1 MDIVFTPE
9 QRRQIAESLA
19 ARYAAV
25 AEGRPGMFRYPTGLA
40 GLQAQHYPAQ
50 VLEALPDSVQ
60 RAFCGVGNP
69 FSLGPVNPG
78 DSVLDIGCGAG
89 VDALV
94 AAVYAGPSGWVAG
107 VEPSPG
113 MLARA
118 RANLAAA
125 GLANVEFSLGNAED
139 LPYPDCRFHLA
150 ISNGVFNLVV
160 DKARALAEAF
170 RVLVP
175 GGRLQVADQVLAGPP
190 ARDAEAAARAWS
202 G

>member
-1 MDIVFTPE
+1 MDMVFTPE
-9 QRRQIAESLA
+9 QRQQIAESLA

-25 AEGRPGMFRYPTGLA
+25 AAGRPGMFRYPTGLA
-40 GLQAQHYPAQ
+40 GLQAQRYPAE
-50 VLEALPDSVQ
+50 VLEVLPDSVKG
-60 RAFCGVGNP
+60 AFCGVGNP

-94 AAVYAGPSGWVAG
+94 AAVYAGPSGRVAG
-107 VEPSPG
+107 VESSPD
-113 MLARA
+113 MLSRA

-125 GLANVEFSLGNAED
+125 GFANVEFSPGSAEN

-150 ISNGVFNLVV
+150 VSNGVFNLVV

-175 GGRLQVADQVLAGPP
+175 GGRLQVADQMLVGPP